1 MPTNKFDKKIFN
13 TVYDFLPYISTLF
26 DDEECA
32 GIGDK
37 EKFIHTKMGRDFK
50 LPYVEGDSIT
60 PVMVDCIKYKKT
72 VVMDI
77 PADVTNIGSKCY
89 CFPLYEDGEAVGV
102 LVVAVKLE
110 NKYRLNNII
119 KELTESMGQ
128 IFEGIKS
135 VTSGVQELAN
145 MNNDLLEKTNH
156 TTNKAK
162 DTDEIVG
169 LIKGI
174 SYQTNLLGLN
184 ASIEAA
190 RAGESGR
197 GFAVV
202 AQEIRKL
209 SNTSKESINKIDGI
223 IKEITEGITG
233 IDSGLDKINV
243 VSQSQSSALQQII
256 ASLDE
261 INETINSLNELAA
274 RI

>member
-1 MPTNKFDKKIFN
+1 MLTERFDKKIFN
-13 TVYDFLPYISTLF
+13 TVYDILPYISQLF
-26 DDEECA
+26 NDEECA

-37 EKFIHTKMGRDFK
+37 EKLLYTKMGRDFK
-50 LPYVEGDSIT
+50 LPFAEGAALT
-60 PVMVDCIKYKKT
+60 PAMLEAIKRQKP
-72 VVMDI
+72 VAVDI
-77 PADVTNIGSKCY
+77 PTNITSVGFKCY
-89 CFPLYEDGEAVGV
+89 CFPLYEDGEVVGV